1 MTGID
6 EEWEAAM
13 TALRD
18 LQATTSRLCG
28 EAAQDKATAE
38 TIYENAIA
46 RADGLRAA
54 IEALNET
61 KPVGQHGCPQRRKL
75 PEAATGHKERAETTQ
90 AR

>member
-1 MTGID
+1 MGQLTARLLRHRCPVNQTELTGMTGID

-18 LQATTSRLCG
+18 LQATASRLCG

-38 TIYENAIA
+38 TNAVA
-46 RADGLRAA
+46 RAPGLRAA

-61 KPVGQHGCPQRRKL
+61 KPVGQHGDKP
-75 PEAATGHKERAETTQ
+75 
-90 AR
+90 

>member
-18 LQATTSRLCG
+18 LQATASRLCG

-46 RADGLRAA
+46 RADGLRAT

-61 KPVGQHGCPQRRKL
+61 KPVGQHDDEP
-75 PEAATGHKERAETTQ
+75 
-90 AR
+90 

>member
-18 LQATTSRLCG
+18 LQATASRLCG

-38 TIYENAIA
+38 TIYENAVA
-46 RADGLRAA
+46 RRLESRH
-54 IEALNET
+54 T
-61 KPVGQHGCPQRRKL
+61 
-75 PEAATGHKERAETTQ
+75 RAERNKTRRQEDT
-90 AR
+90 R